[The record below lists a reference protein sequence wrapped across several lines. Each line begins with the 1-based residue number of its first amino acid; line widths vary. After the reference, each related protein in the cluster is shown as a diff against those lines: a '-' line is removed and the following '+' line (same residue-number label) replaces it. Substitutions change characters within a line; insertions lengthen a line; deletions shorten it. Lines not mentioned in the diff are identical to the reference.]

1 MLSCSTDLS
10 GHAERGTVYYNRGT
24 IYDNVDLW
32 EFDAKIRII
41 NDAKQL
47 KITPEEVEILEIQI
61 QKVLKMNIN
70 KGKFKLHSNIEYREK
85 IYLLSVTVTN
95 ISEITLEFDFTNHTG
110 SFARNC
116 IQLYD
121 CDKNINT
128 FRGVELMSTKSF
140 NNELTQ
146 IKPQESAT
154 FILKG
159 KIENIEEDLFLT
171 FKGVN
176 FLVEKEKRYFVEINF
191 LDTTSGLI
199 PFTIE

>member
-1 MLSCSTDLS
+1 
-10 GHAERGTVYYNRGT
+10 
-24 IYDNVDLW
+24 
-32 EFDAKIRII
+32 
-41 NDAKQL
+41 
-47 KITPEEVEILEIQI
+47 
-61 QKVLKMNIN
+61 MNIN
-70 KGKFKLHSNIEYREK
+70 KGKFKLHANIEYREK
-85 IYLLSVTVTN
+85 IYLLSITVTN

-110 SFARNC
+110 GFARNC

-140 NNELTQ
+140 NNEITQ
-146 IKPQESAT
+146 IKPHESTT
-154 FILKG
+154 FILEG

-176 FLVEKEKRYFVEINF
+176 FLVEKGKRYFIEINY

>member
-1 MLSCSTDLS
+1 
-10 GHAERGTVYYNRGT
+10 
-24 IYDNVDLW
+24 
-32 EFDAKIRII
+32 
-41 NDAKQL
+41 
-47 KITPEEVEILEIQI
+47 
-61 QKVLKMNIN
+61 MNIN
-70 KGKFKLHSNIEYREK
+70 KGKFKLHANIEYREN
-85 IYLLSVTVTN
+85 IYFLSVTVTN

-116 IQLYD
+116 IQIYD
-121 CDKNINT
+121 SDKNINT

-140 NNELTQ
+140 NNEITQ

-154 FILKG
+154 FILEG

-176 FLVEKEKRYFVEINF
+176 YLVEKGKKYFIEINY

-199 PFTIE
+199 PFIIE